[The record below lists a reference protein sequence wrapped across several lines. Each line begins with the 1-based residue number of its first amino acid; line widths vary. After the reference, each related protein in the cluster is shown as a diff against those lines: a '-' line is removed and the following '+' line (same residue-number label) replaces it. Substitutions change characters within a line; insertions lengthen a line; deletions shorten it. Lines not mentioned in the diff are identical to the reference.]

1 MAQIG
6 VPVIG
11 SEVRRR
17 REALLLT
24 QEQLAE
30 KVGIHQNTL
39 VSIEAKPSYKASF
52 NTIKA
57 LAKSLGCEPRDILP
71 ESEEVV
77 A

>member
-6 VPVIG
+6 VPVDGKEI
-11 SEVRRR
+11 RRR
-17 REALLLT
+17 REELFLT
-24 QEQLAE
+24 QEQLAD

-39 VSIEAKPSYKASF
+39 VSIESKPGYKASF

-57 LAKSLGCEPRDILP
+57 LAKRLGCVPQDIVP
-71 ESEEVV
+71 ESEEV